1 MWMDGLSGHNK
12 LWNVLLP
19 LLSEWT
25 INQPSPLRTM
35 RLLVKEMFREN
46 EMSLPTEIKM
56 EEMEHYSR
64 NVEAFK

>member
-1 MWMDGLSGHNK
+1 MDHKPTFSSTDNEAPCERGK
-12 LWNVLLP
+12 
-19 LLSEWT
+19 
-25 INQPSPLRTM
+25 
-35 RLLVKEMFREN
+35 MFREN